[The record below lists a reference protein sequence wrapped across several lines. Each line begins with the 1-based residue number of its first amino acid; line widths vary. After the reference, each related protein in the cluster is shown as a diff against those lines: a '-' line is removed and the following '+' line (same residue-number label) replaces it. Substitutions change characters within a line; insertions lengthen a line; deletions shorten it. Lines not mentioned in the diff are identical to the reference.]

1 MGTYRLEQ
9 VIKMWETE
17 KLTAEQT
24 IGQILLH
31 LQALAERVWELERRV
46 TQEGQGRAAP
56 PLPPKRGT

>member
-9 VIKMWETE
+9 VIQMWETE

-31 LQALAERVWELERRV
+31 LQALAERVWELEHKM
-46 TQEGQGRAAP
+46 QERAGRKAAP
-56 PLPPKRGT
+56 PPQQ